1 MRGVSAYNAVNVGRD
16 AVLPDYR
23 RACMRKSCGGMKQKP
38 RRVLGACCVLIGSI
52 ILLLFAPSWLT
63 AVLIAGVLILLGAR
77 LL

>member
-1 MRGVSAYNAVNVGRD
+1 
-16 AVLPDYR
+16 
-23 RACMRKSCGGMKQKP
+23 MRKSCGGMKQKP